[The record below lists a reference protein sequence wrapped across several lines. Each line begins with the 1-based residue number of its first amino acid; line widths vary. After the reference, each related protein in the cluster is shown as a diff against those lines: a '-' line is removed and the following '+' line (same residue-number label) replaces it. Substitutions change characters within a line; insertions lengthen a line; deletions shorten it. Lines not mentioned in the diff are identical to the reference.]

1 MPNILLVNPNLM
13 RPPVTPVA
21 LDHIGQHLRDGGFGV
36 ELLDLAFAPSAPVL
50 GEEAPTPP
58 LPRGEGRGEGA
69 WAAAG
74 AGEGTLTR
82 PPPAGDLS
90 PRERPPAPHPKANM
104 LASVEA
110 AMDEALRRE
119 WLLVA
124 VTVRNVDD
132 SFAAS
137 RDFCLGRT
145 KGLIGRI
152 RAGTD
157 APVVLGGVGFSIFPR
172 AALAFCEA
180 PYAIRGE
187 GEEPL
192 LRLARCLADGT
203 PVDGVPGLLALRD
216 GRLVLDNP
224 PFRHDLAAMPPWR
237 RDVVDNPRYLA
248 EGGQVGFE
256 SKRGCPRRCTYCAD
270 PVAKGSALV
279 ARTPAQVA
287 DELDALLRQGVDV
300 FHTCDAEFNVPRSHA
315 LAVCEELA
323 RRRLGD
329 RIRWYAY
336 AVPDG
341 FDDELAAAMQRAGCV
356 GIDFTADHT
365 EPQMLAALGR
375 SHTIA
380 DLRRAAAACHACRI
394 PFMFDLLLGGPGET
408 RDSLRRCIEALKEIN
423 PSRVGTSLG
432 IRLYPGTPLVERLR
446 KRGQAP
452 FRSAEKEPVPFSDE
466 ELLLRPTYY
475 IEPSLGP
482 DAPDYVR
489 SLIGGDERFLFPSG
503 AEGAAN
509 YNYNDNSAL
518 CEAIRRGAR
527 GAFWDIL
534 RREAKS
540 GPHTGNSRKRE

>member
-21 LDHIGQHLRDGGFGV
+21 LDHVGQHLRGGGFGV
-36 ELLDLAFAPSAPVL
+36 ELLDLAFAPSP
-50 GEEAPTPP
+50 
-58 LPRGEGRGEGA
+58 
-69 WAAAG
+69 
-74 AGEGTLTR
+74 
-82 PPPAGDLS
+82 
-90 PRERPPAPHPKANM
+90 
-104 LASVEA
+104 EA
-110 AMDEALRRE
+110 AIDEALDRD

-145 KGLIGRI
+145 KALIDRI
-152 RAGTD
+152 RTGTD
-157 APVVLGGVGFSIFPR
+157 APIVLGGVGFSIFPR
-172 AALAFCEA
+172 AALAFCGA
-180 PYAIRGE
+180 SYAIRGE

-192 LRLARCLADGT
+192 RRLAQRLADGK
-203 PVDGVPGLLALRD
+203 PVDDVPGLLARRD
-216 GRLVLDNP
+216 GRVVLDNP
-224 PFRHDLAAMPPWR
+224 PFRHDLPAMPPWR

-256 SKRGCPRRCTYCAD
+256 TKRGCPRACAYCAD
-270 PVAKGSALV
+270 PVAKGTRLV

-287 DELDALLRQGVDV
+287 DELEALLRQGVDV

-323 RRRLGD
+323 RRGLGE

-341 FDDELAAAMQRAGCV
+341 FDDELAAAMVRAGCAGV
-356 GIDFTADHT
+356 DFTADHT

-375 SHTIA
+375 AHTDA
-380 DLRRAAAACHACRI
+380 DLRRAAAACHAHGM

-408 RDSLRRCIEALKEIN
+408 RESLRRCIEALKEMN

-432 IRLYPGTPLVERLR
+432 IRLYPGTPLAQRLG
-446 KRGQAP
+446 RGD
-452 FRSAEKEPVPFSDE
+452 DE
-466 ELLLRPTYY
+466 EGLLRPTYY
-475 IEPSLGP
+475 VEPALGP
-482 DAPDYVR
+482 DIHDYVR
-489 SLIGGDERFLFPSG
+489 DLIGGDERFLFPSG

-534 RREAKS
+534 RRLAHR
-540 GPHTGNSRKRE
+540 P